1 MLSIARVSVTRETV
15 FVQRPV
21 QLPISLVL
29 LNQLTSTVPQ
39 NPPPT
44 LIGQTNQIIQFTPT
58 HRKDTTPSSQLF
70 NHQNLFYR
78 DLFSQLKSPPHLF
91 EARRLHALLV
101 VNGFFHPAS
110 TDRVFGSQ
118 LVNIYVNFGC
128 FQGALLVFDKLPQKS
143 NIAWNAILRGLVDR
157 GQFSDAIQFYH
168 LMLSQGIDPDNFTY
182 PLVLKAC
189 SGLSALEEGR
199 SVLEFIQF
207 NETRHNLQWNIYVEC
222 ALIDMFAKCGSL
234 NEARRLFE
242 EMPRKDLASWS
253 AIICGSVQ
261 NGEWV
266 EALCLFKRMRLVGIL
281 PDSVI
286 VAAVLPACGRLEARH
301 TGMAMHGCAVRSG
314 FVSDLYVSNALV
326 DMYCK
331 CGDTDDAKCIF
342 CNMEYRDAVSWST
355 LIAGYAQNC
364 MYCESFEL
372 YLEMKSADLRAN
384 AITAASALPG
394 LANLKL
400 LKQGKEMHGYIL
412 KQGFESDAVL
422 GSALIDMYTKCGSMG
437 EAEHIFQMMSER
449 NISIWNSLIVGYVSH
464 GDTDSAL
471 RIFRQ
476 IWKTKLRPNS
486 ITLVSILPLCAKMG
500 TLAQGKEIHGY
511 ATKSSLFEVVFVG
524 NSLIDVYCKSGDLEL
539 GIKVF
544 NQMMVKN
551 IVTYNTVISAH
562 GIHGLGEEAFS
573 FFEQMKE
580 ERIRPNKVSFIAL
593 LSACSHAG
601 LIDKGWLLYNSMMA
615 DYHIHPE
622 MEHYCCMV
630 DLLGRAG
637 NLDGALNFIKKMP
650 VEPDINVLGS
660 LLGACRVHNK
670 LELAELLGNQI
681 LQKNLKD
688 SGYYV
693 LLANIYA
700 STKRWKDVPDVRT
713 VIREKGLIKKPG
725 SSWIQLD
732 GCIHV
737 FHARGIMHPQLHKI
751 QEILKRLLF
760 EMKVEGYMPDQ
771 SLFSHDF
778 AIDADELINL
788 ES

>member
-1 MLSIARVSVTRETV
+1 MLSIARLSVSRETV

-21 QLPISLVL
+21 QAPVLLVL
-29 LNQLTSTVPQ
+29 LNKLTSTVPP
-39 NPPPT
+39 NPPPK
-44 LIGQTNQIIQFTPT
+44 LIGPTNQIIQFAPT
-58 HRKDTTPSSQLF
+58 HHQDTIPSSQLF
-70 NHQNLFYR
+70 NHRN
-78 DLFSQLKSPPHLF
+78 LFSQLKSPPHLF

-168 LMLSQGIDPDNFTY
+168 LMLSQGIAPDNFTY

-199 SVLEFIQF
+199 RVLEYIQF
-207 NETRHNLQWNIYVEC
+207 NETRHNIQRNIYVDC

-234 NEARRLFE
+234 NEARWLFE

-253 AIICGSVQ
+253 AITCGSVH
-261 NGEWV
+261 NGEWL
-266 EALCLFKRMRLVGIL
+266 EALCLFKRMRLVGIW

-286 VAAVLPACGRLEARH
+286 VAAVLPACGRLETRH

-314 FVSDLYVSNALV
+314 FESDLFVSNALV

-331 CGDTDDAKCIF
+331 CGDTHDANCIF
-342 CNMEYRDAVSWST
+342 CKMEYRDAVSWGT

-364 MYCESFEL
+364 LYRESFEL
-372 YLEMKSADLRAN
+372 YLEMKSAGLRAN
-384 AITAASALPG
+384 AITAASTLPG

-400 LKQGKEMHGYIL
+400 LKRGKEMHGYIL
-412 KQGFESDAVL
+412 KQGFESDAVV
-422 GSALIDMYTKCGSMG
+422 GSSLIDMYTKCGSMR
-437 EAEHIFQMMSER
+437 EAKHIFQMMSER
-449 NISIWNSLIVGYVSH
+449 DISIWNSLIVGYVSH

-476 IWKTKLRPNS
+476 IWKTRQLRPNS
-486 ITLVSILPLCAKMG
+486 ITLVSILPLCTKMG
-500 TLAQGKEIHGY
+500 TLTQGKEIHGY
-511 ATKSSLFEVVFVG
+511 ATKSSLVAVVSVG
-524 NSLIDVYCKSGDLEL
+524 NSLIDVYCKCGYLEL

-601 LIDKGWLLYNSMMA
+601 IIDKGWLLYNSMMA
-615 DYHIHPE
+615 DYRIQPE

-637 NLDGALNFIKKMP
+637 NLDDALNFIKRMP

-670 LELAELLGNQI
+670 LELAELLGKHI

-700 STKRWKDVPDVRT
+700 STKRWKDVSEVRR
-713 VIREKGLIKKPG
+713 VIKEKGLMKKPG
-725 SSWIQLD
+725 SSWIQL
-732 GCIHV
+732 GSCIHV
-737 FHARGIMHPQLHKI
+737 FHSRGIMHPQLNKI

-771 SLFSHDF
+771 SFFSLDL
-778 AIDADELINL
+778 AIDADE
-788 ES
+788 